1 MLSPY
6 WPYILAAVVL
16 LVLGT
21 ALFLYLVLRRARNR
35 AVATP
40 APAPAPAP
48 AAGSPAGFIQQTA
61 VSSIGLKTSFSRAMR
76 LLRSHVTRRDYR
88 YRLPWF
94 LLVGE
99 AQSGKTTLL
108 SNSGL
113 DLPLGSP
120 AEQLHGVRQGVN
132 WFFFDRAVV
141 LDVDGDFVLRQ
152 DGETSN
158 NRAWAT
164 VSRLLQKHRP
174 ERPLD
179 GVILTIPCEDL
190 GDVRG
195 PLLPDQ
201 RARIEQ
207 RAACL
212 YRKLWQAQKQLGMS
226 FPVYV
231 VVTKCDRVPGF
242 KSFCRELPPRLRDE
256 MFGWSSPYTLETA
269 YRPEWVEEAFQS
281 VYRYLFQAQVE
292 VFADRADVEERD
304 QLFLLPSEMQA
315 LRAPLRL
322 YLDQI
327 FKESSFHESFFLRGI
342 YFCGDGGPAFGTAPL
357 AAAALPAAFLSD
369 APALP
374 PGWDPDAPLA
384 AVPAAMSVEEPVVPA
399 FVRDLLEKKVFLE
412 DMLARPVTKA
422 RLSRNRTVLAA
433 QVLSIAIP
441 AVGCLGLLLTYGG
454 VRSRAAELQR
464 FLDAEARDLKEVRE
478 LRVRCGAGR
487 RVPDF
492 YRDFYRRPSGYTP
505 AAFDPEEALR
515 QAQVG
520 GADEAAPGGDC
531 DAHATRDNEKNL
543 LAAMARLDAR
553 NFYSVFIPSSWF
565 SDINERTGESVVVA
579 FNQIILEGLRL
590 QLDERTNSFLNADP
604 IFDYTGRR
612 LPGDAPEE
620 SLLREAAYDGGARV
634 PPRLRD
640 AAPAPPAPAEEPAAA
655 EGTPASPGV
664 APARAARRQPEPL
677 YDQTFAVGADATLHG
692 FIERFTELRV
702 NRARYE
708 NLSRPGSGS
717 LEELEALG
725 VYLNHERLPKDF
737 DANNDLYRLAL
748 RDARGADLSAPSPD
762 VQRRVAAK
770 VGDIVEVLY
779 YRSFERAPGA
789 VHYEYVSDVAQTE
802 ALLARPEYTWLATQ
816 VFDARSPF
824 HDTTISSGLRELRA
838 ALEGLSRESF
848 MTAGVAGAAPRPR
861 DLNRRQLVWD
871 AQSLRQALALCNDY
885 ARFTGAEAAS
895 SKTLDDSVRQAA
907 FAQLKA
913 RVTALVARARTYQ
926 PTAAAPGAAALRASL
941 AAEVASFRD
950 SQELLA
956 QLLEATDRLGLDA
969 GLRTALSS
977 QVTYLVSA
985 AGRQFEAERFYSTAR
1000 PNFAWWDG
1008 RAPVAAPA
1016 YDAAST
1022 EELAAYLASERRRIA
1037 YLAREVVAPVLTFA
1051 AAQNLG
1057 PQQLRAAARVDWE
1070 EMSAQLQSY
1079 DDKQPGNSL
1088 ASLETFIL
1096 AGMDRAA
1103 DDDCAGV
1110 LRDPIAATASRDFF
1124 AQTRDHLRRL
1134 LRGRCR
1140 QLAEE
1145 RAYRDSLA
1153 TAEENLRSLGV
1164 YREIADEFNE
1174 KLAGRF
1180 PFSSGP
1186 AAMPGAPAAPGVDA
1200 ESLRAFFDDYAKK
1213 AQAAR
1218 ASLERNP
1225 ELGSSGAEAAHF
1237 LDQLDRARDFFGFN
1251 DKKAA
1256 PAFDYNLQF
1265 RVNQRME
1272 TGWNQIIDWSFD
1284 VGRKKF
1290 RLTDTELSGRWVYG
1304 EPVRLTLRWANNS
1317 PTAPFVPP
1325 DSDSPKV
1332 RDRVAIFEFR
1342 DRWALLSLMQRHAA
1356 ERTDFP
1362 DGVDTDVYTLKFRVP
1377 TRLAENLPDRQPPEL
1392 LVEEATVFMR
1402 VSLVAAGGK
1411 EPLLLPSFPVRAPKF

>member
-21 ALFLYLVLRRARNR
+21 ALFLYLVLRGARKR
-35 AVATP
+35 AVAPAAAVP
-40 APAPAPAP
+40 APAAP
-48 AAGSPAGFIQQTA
+48 AGSPAGFIQQAA

-94 LLVGE
+94 LVVGE

-108 SNSGL
+108 ANSGL
-113 DLPLGSP
+113 DLPLGGP
-120 AEQLHGVRQGVN
+120 AEQVHGVRQGVN

-158 NRAWAT
+158 NRGWAT
-164 VSRLLQKHRP
+164 ISRLLQKHRP

-179 GVILTIPCEDL
+179 GVVLTIPCEDL
-190 GDVRG
+190 GTGRG

-242 KSFCRELPPRLRDE
+242 KSFCRELPARLRDE

-269 YRPEWVEEAFQS
+269 YRPEWIEEAFQS
-281 VYRYLFQAQVE
+281 IYRYLFQAQVE

-342 YFCGDGGPAFGTAPL
+342 YFCGDGGPAFGTAPP
-357 AAAALPAAFLSD
+357 AAALPPGFVSD

-384 AVPAAMSVEEPVVPA
+384 SVPAAPSFEEPVAPA
-399 FVRDLLEKKVFLE
+399 FIRDLLEKKVFLE

-492 YRDFYRRPSGYTP
+492 YRDFYRRPSVYAP
-505 AAFDPEEALR
+505 AAFDPEEALK
-515 QAQVG
+515 AQLG
-520 GADEAAPGGDC
+520 GGEAAPGGDC
-531 DAHATRDNEKNL
+531 DARAMRDNEKNL

-565 SDINERTGESVVVA
+565 SDINERTGESIVVA

-590 QLDERTNSFLNADP
+590 QLDERTDSFLNADP

-612 LPGDAPEE
+612 LAPAPEDP
-620 SLLREAAYDGGARV
+620 LLREAAYDGGAHV
-634 PPRLRD
+634 PPRRGA
-640 AAPAPPAPAEEPAAA
+640 AAPAPPAPAEEPPAA
-655 EGTPASPGV
+655 EGFPASPGV
-664 APARAARRQPEPL
+664 APARASRRQPEPL

-708 NLSRPGSGS
+708 SLSRPGSGS
-717 LEELEALG
+717 LEELEALA
-725 VYLNHERLPKDF
+725 VYLEHERLPKDF
-737 DANNDLYRLAL
+737 DSNNDLYRQAL
-748 RDARGADLSAPSPD
+748 RASRGADLSTLSPD

-779 YRSFERAPGA
+779 YRSFERTPGA

-848 MTAGVAGAAPRPR
+848 MTAGVTGAAPRPR

-871 AQSLRQALALCNDY
+871 AQALRQALALCNDY
-885 ARFTGAEAAS
+885 ARFAGSEPGS

-926 PTAAAPGAAALRASL
+926 PTAAAPGAPALRASL

-956 QLLEATDRLGLDA
+956 QLLEASDRLGLDA

-1016 YDAAST
+1016 YDAAGT

-1057 PQQLRAAARVDWE
+1057 PQQLRATARVDWE

-1103 DDDCAGV
+1103 TDDCAEV
-1110 LRDPIAATASRDFF
+1110 LRDTISATASRDFF

-1145 RAYRDSLA
+1145 RAHRESLLA
-1153 TAEENLRSLGV
+1153 AEENLRSLGV
-1164 YREIADEFNE
+1164 YREIADDFNE

-1180 PFSSGP
+1180 PFSAGP
-1186 AAMPGAPAAPGVDA
+1186 AAAPAAPGADA
-1200 ESLRAFFDDYAKK
+1200 ETVRAFFDDYAKK

-1225 ELGSSGAEAAHF
+1225 ELGSSGAEAAAF
-1237 LDQLDRARDFFGFN
+1237 LDQLDRARDFLGFN

-1265 RVNQRME
+1265 RVNQGME

-1284 VGRKKF
+1284 VGRRKF
-1290 RLTDTELSGRWVYG
+1290 RFADKELSGRWVYG

-1317 PTAPFVPP
+1317 PTVPFVPA

-1332 RDRVAIFEFR
+1332 RDRVVTFEFR
-1342 DRWALLSLMQRHAA
+1342 DRWALLSFMQRHAA

-1392 LVEEATVFMR
+1392 RVDEATVFMR